1 MGAPQAIASRKPAAN
16 LTRVLQTWWGKLFI
30 PSLSDF
36 FFLAMMLWMFSSGQA
51 WNQLLTD
58 GDTGWH
64 IRTGE
69 YILDH
74 HAVPTTDLF
83 SFSKSGE
90 PWFAWEWLA
99 DVIYGWLFRSMGLKG
114 VVLLSGLMISLIAT
128 IILRHMLWRKA
139 NLFLSLAVTLFC
151 AAAASIH
158 YHARPH
164 LFTLLLL
171 VITMWML
178 DRDRSSPSWH
188 VWLLIP
194 LTALWTNLHGG
205 FLLMIAITGLLAVG
219 TLIEAFLLENRR
231 WSSVFRYPALLAGC
245 SLATVL
251 NPYGLGLHKHVI
263 EYLRSG
269 WIKDMVEEF
278 RSPNFHSESMFY
290 FEILL
295 FLGFAAA
302 VGFLRRRRIV
312 EPLWI
317 VYFAH
322 TALASARH
330 VTIFVLLAGPIIAIE
345 ATKWWLD
352 WSKDRSG
359 KSLPGILNQLAG
371 EMGSGFRW
379 VSIWPAVFA
388 LSLVFIGHPVQWP
401 TDFSDERFPA
411 KILSANRDQ
420 IAAARV
426 LTSDQWGDYLIFHLY
441 PATKVFMDGRSDF
454 YGEELGKE
462 YLAVLQGQYNWSAIL
477 AKYKFSMVLAPV
489 SWPLC
494 SLLKQ
499 AKDWKVV
506 ADDGKAILFL
516 RKADPK

>member
-1 MGAPQAIASRKPAAN
+1 MTTTPALATEKAVSN
-16 LTRVLQTWWGKLFI
+16 STSMLQTWWGKLFI
-30 PSLSDF
+30 PSLSDC
-36 FFLAMMLWMFSSGQA
+36 FFLAILVCMFFSGEGRS
-51 WNQLLTD
+51 QLLLD

-64 IRTGE
+64 IRIGE

-74 HAVPTTDLF
+74 HVVPTTDLF
-83 SFSKSGE
+83 SFSKAGE

-99 DVIYGWLFRSMGLKG
+99 DVIYGSLFRSMGLKG
-114 VVLLSGLMISLIAT
+114 VVVLSGLMIALIAT
-128 IILRHMLWRKA
+128 IILRHMLWRNA
-139 NLFLSLAVTLFC
+139 NLFLSVAVTLFC
-151 AAAASIH
+151 TAAAAIH

-164 LFTLLLL
+164 LFTLLFL

-205 FLLMIAITGLLAVG
+205 FLLIIAIIGLLAIG
-219 TLIEAFLLENRR
+219 TVAETFLLENRR
-231 WSSVFRYPALLAGC
+231 WSSAFRYPALLVGC
-245 SLATVL
+245 GLATIV
-251 NPYGLGLHKHVI
+251 NPYGIGLHQHAL
-263 EYLRSG
+263 EYLRST

-278 RSPNFHSESMFY
+278 HSPNFHSESMLY

-302 VGFLRRRRIV
+302 ACFLRLRQIV

-322 TALASARH
+322 AALESARH
-330 VTIFVLLAGPIIAIE
+330 VTIYVFLAGPIVAIE
-345 ATKWWLD
+345 ATKWWME
-352 WSKDRSG
+352 WSKNRSR
-359 KSLPGILNQLAG
+359 KSLPGILNQLSE
-371 EMGSGFRW
+371 EMRFGFRW
-379 VSIWPAVFA
+379 ASIWPALAV
-388 LSLVFIGHPVQWP
+388 SLIFIGTPIQWP
-401 TDFSDERFPA
+401 TDFPDERFPV
-411 KILSANRDQ
+411 KIVSAHREEF
-420 IAAARV
+420 ATARV
-426 LTSDQWGDYLIFHLY
+426 FTSDQWGDYLIFQLF

-454 YGEELGKE
+454 YGEALGKE
-462 YLAVLQGQYNWSAIL
+462 YLAVLQGQYNWNAIL
-477 AKYKFSMVLAPV
+477 RKYRFSMVLAPV

-499 AKDWKVV
+499 TSDWKVI

-516 RKADPK
+516 RKDAPK

>member
-1 MGAPQAIASRKPAAN
+1 
-16 LTRVLQTWWGKLFI
+16 
-30 PSLSDF
+30 
-36 FFLAMMLWMFSSGQA
+36 
-51 WNQLLTD
+51 
-58 GDTGWH
+58 
-64 IRTGE
+64 
-69 YILDH
+69 
-74 HAVPTTDLF
+74 
-83 SFSKSGE
+83 
-90 PWFAWEWLA
+90 
-99 DVIYGWLFRSMGLKG
+99 MGLKG

-205 FLLMIAITGLLAVG
+205 FLLMIAITGLLAAG
-219 TLIEAFLLENRR
+219 TLIEAFLLENRG
-231 WSSVFRYPALLAGC
+231 WSSAFRYTALLAGC

-251 NPYGLGLHKHVI
+251 NPYGIGLHKHVV
-263 EYLRSG
+263 EYLRSS

-278 RSPNFHSESMFY
+278 HSPNFHSESMLY

-295 FLGFAAA
+295 FLGFTAA

-330 VTIFVLLAGPIIAIE
+330 VTIYVLLAGPIVAIE
-345 ATKWWLD
+345 ATKWWLE

-359 KSLPGILNQLAG
+359 KSLPGILNQLAE

-379 VSIWPAVFA
+379 ASIWPAVLA
-388 LSLVFIGHPVQWP
+388 LGLVFIGHPIQWP

-499 AKDWKVV
+499 TKDWKVV